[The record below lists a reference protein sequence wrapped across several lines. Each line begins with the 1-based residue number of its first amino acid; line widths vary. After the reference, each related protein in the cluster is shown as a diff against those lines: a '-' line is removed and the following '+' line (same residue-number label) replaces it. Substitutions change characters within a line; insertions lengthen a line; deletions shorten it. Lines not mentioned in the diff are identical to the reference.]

1 MDTLL
6 LDRDAWDLCID
17 ATANIAMASDT
28 YSMLQDV
35 ASGARLFLGELWY
48 GPPSRGVPYFTEG
61 LGEPF
66 PTQLLKAR
74 IIQAALAVPGV
85 ISAQCFLTSVADR
98 SVTGQIQV
106 QTTAGPLI
114 VTL

>member
-1 MDTLL
+1 M
-6 LDRDAWDLCID
+6 LDRTAWDLCID
-17 ATANIAMASDT
+17 ATGNIAVAANT

-35 ASGARLFLGELWY
+35 ASGARLFLGELFY
-48 GPPSRGVPYFTEG
+48 GPPTRGVPYFTEG

-74 IIQAALAVPGV
+74 IVQAALAVPGV
-85 ISAQCFLTSVADR
+85 LSAQCFLATVSER
-98 SVTGQIQV
+98 GITGQIQV
-106 QTTAGPLI
+106 QTTTGPLI